1 MLIELDGYL
10 GEFKSVTQALMLI
23 LVFTH
28 TYTHTTSRDGDVHAG
43 IKVFK
48 CTMQCTHFNKLNLLI
63 QCQSTLV
70 FQKANNL
77 HLWALCVITH
87 AEQLLSFYL
96 GDSVQTALK

>member
-10 GEFKSVTQALMLI
+10 GELKSVTQALMLI

-28 TYTHTTSRDGDVHAG
+28 THITSRDGDVHAG
-43 IKVFK
+43 IKAFK
-48 CTMQCTHFNKLNLLI
+48 CTTQCTHFNKLNPLI
-63 QCQSTLV
+63 QCQSTLA

-77 HLWALCVITH
+77 HLWALCVITN
-87 AEQLLSFYL
+87 AEQLLNFYL